1 MKSGARTPLRAS
13 LWKMAGMPRRVCS
26 IRKRWIEFTLRA
38 TVAGDLCPNNPRAE
52 MCPIPCP
59 SSLVACDSI
68 RPSMPSSPI
77 GIVADSCI
85 AFSSSVIC
93 CSTASAR

>member
-1 MKSGARTPLRAS
+1 
-13 LWKMAGMPRRVCS
+13 
-26 IRKRWIEFTLRA
+26 
-38 TVAGDLCPNNPRAE
+38 

-68 RPSMPSSPI
+68 RPSTPSSPI

-93 CSTASAR
+93 CSTASARWRGDPSVTAHGVFVLTPYPPREYVGQQLLVTAASVSLRPVIR